1 MKYLVLEVHPGYA
14 VLLDTE
20 GRFVRAANLGYTVGE
35 TVTDI
40 VIMRE
45 NAGSRFGR
53 TVKLVSGI
61 AAAACVC
68 LVGAGLYLGYY
79 VPNYAEYGTVAMEI
93 NPGIR
98 MTLSRTGRVLDL
110 EGINADG
117 EALASGY
124 EFRGKPEKTV
134 ADELADRAVAMGYLS
149 DGGEI
154 ILDVSAED
162 TEWRDDTEREAV
174 RTLQEHMEE
183 LSLKV
188 QVLTEQQKAEAQEDI
203 QIVITIPPTA
213 TPTPAPTPEPTA
225 AVTPPPAAAVP
236 ETDDGA
242 SDYGSTDD
250 GASDYGSADDGVSD
264 YGGTDDGSSDDG
276 VSDYD
281 DTGDGVSDYG
291 ETDDEDDD

>member
-183 LSLKV
+183 LSL
-188 QVLTEQQKAEAQEDI
+188 
-203 QIVITIPPTA
+203 
-213 TPTPAPTPEPTA
+213 
-225 AVTPPPAAAVP
+225 
-236 ETDDGA
+236 
-242 SDYGSTDD
+242 
-250 GASDYGSADDGVSD
+250 
-264 YGGTDDGSSDDG
+264 
-276 VSDYD
+276 
-281 DTGDGVSDYG
+281 
-291 ETDDEDDD
+291 

>member
-117 EALASGY
+117 ETLASGY

-154 ILDVSAED
+154 ILAVSAED
-162 TEWRDDTEREAV
+162 TVWRDDTEREAV

-213 TPTPAPTPEPTA
+213 TPTPAPTPEPTV

-242 SDYGSTDD
+242 SDYGSTDN
-250 GASDYGSADDGVSD
+250 GASDYGSADDGV
-264 YGGTDDGSSDDG
+264 SDDG

>member
-149 DGGEI
+149 DGHGEG
-154 ILDVSAED
+154 SG
-162 TEWRDDTEREAV
+162 
-174 RTLQEHMEE
+174 
-183 LSLKV
+183 SY
-188 QVLTEQQKAEAQEDI
+188 
-203 QIVITIPPTA
+203 
-213 TPTPAPTPEPTA
+213 A
-225 AVTPPPAAAVP
+225 AGT
-236 ETDDGA
+236 
-242 SDYGSTDD
+242 
-250 GASDYGSADDGVSD
+250 
-264 YGGTDDGSSDDG
+264 YGGTVSEGSGAYRAAKGRGAGRHTDCDYDSSDG
-276 VSDYD
+276 HSDACADPGTHSGCYPAACCGS
-281 DTGDGVSDYG
+281 T
-291 ETDDEDDD
+291 

>member
-154 ILDVSAED
+154 ILAVSAED
-162 TEWRDDTEREAV
+162 TVWRDDTEREAV

-183 LSLKV
+183 LSS
-188 QVLTEQQKAEAQEDI
+188 EGSGAYR
-203 QIVITIPPTA
+203 
-213 TPTPAPTPEPTA
+213 A
-225 AVTPPPAAAVP
+225 AKGRGAGRHTDCDYDSSDGHSDACADPGTHSGCYPAACC
-236 ETDDGA
+236 
-242 SDYGSTDD
+242 GST
-250 GASDYGSADDGVSD
+250 
-264 YGGTDDGSSDDG
+264 
-276 VSDYD
+276 
-281 DTGDGVSDYG
+281 
-291 ETDDEDDD
+291 